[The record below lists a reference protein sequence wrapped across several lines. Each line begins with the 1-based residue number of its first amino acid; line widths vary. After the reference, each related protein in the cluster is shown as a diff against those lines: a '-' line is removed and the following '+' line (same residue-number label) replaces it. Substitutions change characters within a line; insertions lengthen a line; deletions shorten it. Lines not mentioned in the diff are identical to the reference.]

1 MVFNCSNGC
10 SEHTHCISGF
20 ALCIISAMR
29 YLCDCSVRRGFMLP
43 STQRE
48 SYTGTV
54 TGLFVYLV
62 VISFQH
68 LSRPSHISVSFVD
81 LFIRSL
87 AVTASGYK

>member
-1 MVFNCSNGC
+1 
-10 SEHTHCISGF
+10 
-20 ALCIISAMR
+20 
-29 YLCDCSVRRGFMLP
+29 MLP